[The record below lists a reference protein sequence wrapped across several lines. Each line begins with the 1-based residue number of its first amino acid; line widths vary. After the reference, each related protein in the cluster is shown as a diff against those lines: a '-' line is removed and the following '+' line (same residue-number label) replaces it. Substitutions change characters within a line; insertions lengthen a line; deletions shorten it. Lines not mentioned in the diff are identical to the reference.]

1 MHGLS
6 LGIPGVGP
14 VDPGTHF
21 CALHSGPAERD
32 QLLFPF
38 LDEGLRHGDKVWCLV
53 DDVQPSVVRARAVG
67 PRGPRSRDS
76 GRLDV
81 ERATDVYLRAGE
93 FDVDAMAQGLVEG
106 VDAAVATG
114 LEVFRAVGEM
124 SWVLD
129 RARAC
134 EDLRLHESVLDRVVQ
149 HAPAIVMCL
158 YDLTRF
164 GADML
169 VDVLRT
175 HTTVLLDGSM
185 VDNPYYVGPTDDAT
199 SARDAPAARQP
210 LVTTGDGSRDGWGS
224 LTCAELRIAAHVS
237 RGATNRAIAAE
248 LQVSRHTVDAH
259 VKHIYLKLQI
269 HSRVEL
275 TVLVLRQRLG
285 LD

>member
-6 LGIPGVGP
+6 LGIPGVEP

-21 CALHSGPAERD
+21 CALYSGPAERD
-32 QLLFPF
+32 RLLFPF
-38 LDEGLRHGDKVWCLV
+38 LDEGLRHGDKIWCLV
-53 DDVQPSVVRARAVG
+53 DDVQPTAVRDRAVE
-67 PRGPRSRDS
+67 PRGPRSRAS
-76 GRLDV
+76 GRLEV

-106 VDAAVATG
+106 VDAALATE

-129 RARAC
+129 RPQAC

-175 HTTVLLDGSM
+175 HTTVLLDDSM
-185 VDNPYYVGPTDDAT
+185 VDNPYYVDPMGDV
-199 SARDAPAARQP
+199 SAARSAAATRHP
-210 LVTTGDGSRDGWGS
+210 LVTMHDGSDDGWGS
-224 LTCAELRIAAHVS
+224 LTRAELRIAAHVS
-237 RGATNRAIAAE
+237 RGATNRAIAAD